1 MNEPQPQPTIPQPL
15 PGFCIWR
22 DERLPV
28 LQVEFPDLSLE
39 HLRARLKQEWG
50 AMNGAQQS
58 EYHLISHQQGV
69 QSGYDASDLVCVYC
83 MCGTADEAAVG
94 WEPLSEQHALD
105 FATGAYNDD
114 AHLAL
119 NTFLRSQD
127 NRYWFCPACASIEFN
142 QFALLMSREAGEH

>member
-1 MNEPQPQPTIPQPL
+1 MYLYARNPLQSSGLQVLAFDTSIMNEPQPQPTIPQPL

-58 EYHLISHQQGV
+58 
-69 QSGYDASDLVCVYC
+69 
-83 MCGTADEAAVG
+83 
-94 WEPLSEQHALD
+94 
-105 FATGAYNDD
+105 
-114 AHLAL
+114 
-119 NTFLRSQD
+119 
-127 NRYWFCPACASIEFN
+127 
-142 QFALLMSREAGEH
+142 